1 MVSGK
6 WLSFKEESVPSWT
19 VFVCCWGVNWLRT
32 SDDRFRTS
40 NSGQRTLLSLSLQ
53 ISVLSFKLLNALLQ
67 SLNKRDKPGITCMSW
82 DFSTNQISLAKRA
95 FQLDGFTL
103 RLPVG
108 LLSLHRFELNSLR
121 WTAFNW
127 TKEIQSA
134 GLPVFLSLLVLECLW
149 ALFTL
154 KVCLVERL
162 PDKAVN

>member
-40 NSGQRTLLSLSLQ
+40 DDRFRTSNSGLRTLLSLSLQ

-82 DFSTNQISLAKRA
+82 DFSTNQISLAK
-95 FQLDGFTL
+95 
-103 RLPVG
+103 
-108 LLSLHRFELNSLR
+108 
-121 WTAFNW
+121 
-127 TKEIQSA
+127 
-134 GLPVFLSLLVLECLW
+134 
-149 ALFTL
+149 
-154 KVCLVERL
+154 
-162 PDKAVN
+162 

>member
-1 MVSGK
+1 
-6 WLSFKEESVPSWT
+6 VPSWT
-19 VFVCCWGVNWLRT
+19 FFVCCWDVNWLRT
-32 SDDRFRTS
+32 SDYGFWTS
-40 NSGQRTLLSLSLQ
+40 NSGLRTLLSLSLQ

-67 SLNKRDKPGITCMSW
+67 SLNKRNQAGITCMSW
-82 DFSTNQISLAKRA
+82 DFSTNQISLANRA

-103 RLPVG
+103 RLPVD
-108 LLSLHRFELNSLR
+108 LQSLHRFESNSLR

-127 TKEIQSA
+127 TIEVQST
-134 GLPVFLSLLVLECLW
+134 GFPVLLSVLILECLK